1 MDPVARKAQRRPL
14 EIWHAFSFAI
24 LGLYALFLL
33 YPLFSVLKESVVTA
47 DGKFSLQYFIKFF
60 SEPYYFTTIRNSFKI
75 SLATTVF
82 SVLLGV
88 PLAYIYNFY
97 HIRGRS
103 VVQVLII
110 LSSISAPFVGA
121 YAWILLLGRSGLITE
136 LFWDWFRIQL
146 PTIYGF
152 PGVVLVLSL
161 QLYPLVFLIVSGA
174 LRNLDNSLL
183 EAAQNMGCSGWARFF
198 RVILPLTM
206 TSILASSLLVFMRA
220 MADFGTP
227 LLIGEGYRT
236 FPVEIYK
243 QYVGETS
250 QNHSFAAAIGVVA
263 IAITAVVFWA
273 QKFVANRFSFKMSA
287 LHSIERRRA
296 KLLPSILMHLFTYL
310 VVGTSIL
317 PQVYIVYSS
326 FRRTNAFGNF
336 IDGYWFGNYE
346 RAWRSVRTALPNT
359 LIMGGSAIASVVI
372 LSVLI
377 AYLVVR
383 RRSAVSSAIDTMS
396 MLPYV
401 IPGSVVGIALVI
413 AFSSGPLVL
422 TGTMVI
428 MVVAMCI
435 RRIPYTIR
443 SSVAILQQIPLTT
456 EEAAISLGA
465 SKLETFVKITVPMMA
480 NGVISGAILSWVT
493 ILTELSASI
502 MLYSARTQT
511 LTLSIYVFVSRG
523 TDGPATAVATILILF
538 TTLSLALFMK
548 ISRNRDLIL

>member
-1 MDPVARKAQRRPL
+1 MAKSRRF
-14 EIWHAFSFAI
+14 EGWHLVTVGI
-24 LGLYALFLL
+24 LLL
-33 YPLFSVLKESVVTA
+33 YVVFLALPLFNILRESVISKSGT
-47 DGKFSLQYFIKFF
+47 FSLEYFVKFF
-60 SEPYYFTTIRNSFKI
+60 SEPYYFNTILNSFKI
-75 SLATTVF
+75 SLATTAF
-82 SVLLGV
+82 ALLIGV

-110 LSSISAPFVGA
+110 LSSMSAPFVGA
-121 YAWILLLGRSGLITE
+121 YAWILLLGRSGLITKAIYN
-136 LFWDWFRIQL
+136 WFNIQI
-146 PTIYGF
+146 PSIYGF
-152 PGVVLVLSL
+152 NGVVLVLSL

-183 EAAQNMGCSGWARFF
+183 EASQNMGCSGMRRFF

-206 TSILASSLLVFMRA
+206 TGILASSLLVFMRA

-250 QNHSFAAAIGVVA
+250 QNHSFAAAIGV
-263 IAITAVVFWA
+263 IAIVITTLVFLVQKVGSNLFSYKMTAL
-273 QKFVANRFSFKMSA
+273 R
-287 LHSIERRRA
+287 SIERRHA
-296 KLLPSILMHLFTYL
+296 KPVTSFFLHLYTYAVVTMSMLPQAYL
-310 VVGTSIL
+310 VYL
-317 PQVYIVYSS
+317 S

-336 IDGYWFGNYE
+336 IDGYWFGNYQ
-346 RAWRSVRTALPNT
+346 RAWRMVRTSLPNT
-359 LIMGGSAIASVVI
+359 LIMGGAAIAAVVV

-383 RRSAVSSAIDTMS
+383 RRNTVNNLIDTIS

-413 AFSSGPLVL
+413 TFSTGPLVL
-422 TGTMVI
+422 TGTMLI
-428 MVVAMCI
+428 MIVAMCI

-443 SSVAILQQIPLTT
+443 SSIAILQQIPLAT

-465 SKLETFVKITVPMMA
+465 SKSETFTKITLPMMA
-480 NGVISGAILSWVT
+480 NGVIAGAILSWVT

-511 LTLSIYVFVSRG
+511 LTLTTYVFISRG
-523 TDGPATAVATILILF
+523 TDGPATAVSTILILF

-548 ISRNRDLIL
+548 FSKNRDIVM

>member
-1 MDPVARKAQRRPL
+1 MSRPQKRQL
-14 EIWHAFSFAI
+14 EFWHFVSFAI
-24 LGLYALFLL
+24 LILYALFLVI
-33 YPLFSVLKESVVTA
+33 PLLNILRESVITE
-47 DGKFSLQYFIKFF
+47 DGQFSLRYFIKFF
-60 SEPYYFTTIRNSFKI
+60 SEPYYFNTIFNSFKI
-75 SLATTVF
+75 SLATTIF
-82 SVLLGV
+82 ALLIGV

-97 HIRGRS
+97 YIKGQS

-110 LSSISAPFVGA
+110 LSSISAPFMGA
-121 YAWILLLGRSGLITE
+121 YAWILLLGRSGLITKLVQT
-136 LFWDWFRIQL
+136 LFNVRI
-146 PTIYGF
+146 PSIYGF
-152 PGVVLVLSL
+152 KGVVLVLSL
-161 QLYPLVFLIVSGA
+161 QLYPLVFLFVSGA

-183 EAAQNMGCSGWARFF
+183 EASQNMGCSGVRRFF

-243 QYVGETS
+243 QYVGETA
-250 QNHSFAAAIGVVA
+250 QNHGFAAAIGVIA
-263 IAITAVVFWA
+263 IAITAIVFLI
-273 QKFVANRFSFKMSA
+273 QKFVANRFSFKMNA
-287 LHSIERRRA
+287 LHSIERKHA
-296 KLLPSILMHLFTYL
+296 KPFANFLIHLLTYA
-310 VVGTSIL
+310 VVATSML
-317 PQVYIVYSS
+317 PQLYLVYSS
-326 FRRTNAFGNF
+326 FRKTNAFGNF
-336 IDGYWFGNYE
+336 IPGYWFGNYQ
-346 RAWRSVRTALPNT
+346 RAWKSVRTALPNT
-359 LIMGGSAIASVVI
+359 LIMGGTAIVAVVV

-383 RRSAVSSAIDTMS
+383 RRNSVNNVIDTMS

-413 AFSSGPLVL
+413 TFSSGSLVL
-422 TGTMVI
+422 TGTMLI
-428 MVVAMCI
+428 MIVAMCI

-443 SSVAILQQIPLTT
+443 SSVAILQQIPVAT

-465 SKLETFVKITVPMMA
+465 SKAETFFKITTPMMS
-480 NGVISGAILSWVT
+480 NGIISGAILSWVT

-511 LTLSIYVFVSRG
+511 LTILIYVFVSRG
-523 TDGPATAVATILILF
+523 TDGPASAVATILTLF

-548 ISRNRDLIL
+548 ISKNRDLVL

>member
-1 MDPVARKAQRRPL
+1 MARGRRL
-14 EIWHAFSFAI
+14 EGWHLVSLGI
-24 LGLYALFLL
+24 LLL
-33 YPLFSVLKESVVTA
+33 YTVFLILPLFNILRESVISRSGT
-47 DGKFSLQYFIKFF
+47 FSLEYFVKFF
-60 SEPYYFTTIRNSFKI
+60 SEPYYFNTILNSFKI
-75 SLATTVF
+75 SLATTAF
-82 SVLLGV
+82 ALLIGV
-88 PLAYIYNFY
+88 PLAYINTLYE
-97 HIRGRS
+97 IRGRS
-103 VVQVLII
+103 VVQILVI
-110 LSSISAPFVGA
+110 LSSMSAPFVGA
-121 YAWILLLGRSGLITE
+121 YAWILLLGRSGLITKAIYN
-136 LFWDWFRIQL
+136 WFNIQI
-146 PTIYGF
+146 PSIYGF
-152 PGVVLVLSL
+152 SGVVLVLSL

-183 EAAQNMGCSGWARFF
+183 EASQNMGCSGVRRFF

-250 QNHSFAAAIGVVA
+250 QNHSFAAAIGVIA
-263 IAITAVVFWA
+263 IAITALVFLV
-273 QKFVANRFSFKMSA
+273 QKLGANLFSYKMTA
-287 LHSIERRRA
+287 LRSIERRRA
-296 KLLPSILMHLFTYL
+296 KPLVSFFLHLYTYAVVTLSMLPQAYL
-310 VVGTSIL
+310 VYL
-317 PQVYIVYSS
+317 S

-336 IDGYWFGNYE
+336 TAGYWFGNYE
-346 RAWRSVRTALPNT
+346 RAWRMVRTSLPNT
-359 LIMGGSAIASVVI
+359 LIMGGAAIAAVVV

-383 RRSAVSSAIDTMS
+383 RRNAVNNLIDTMS

-413 AFSSGPLVL
+413 SFSSGPLVL
-422 TGTMVI
+422 TGTMLI
-428 MVVAMCI
+428 MIVAMCI

-443 SSVAILQQIPLTT
+443 SSVAILQQIPLAT

-465 SKLETFVKITVPMMA
+465 SKFETFAKITLPMMA

-511 LTLSIYVFVSRG
+511 LTLSTYVFISRG

-548 ISRNRDLIL
+548 FSKNRDIVM